1 MAFSYSLFLVLLL
14 LFPGLC
20 FWAGF
25 RLGERS
31 DFLTPSPDRPNS
43 TTTLL
48 MIVLGTM
55 LGHLLGAGAFAVQ
68 AGWCRWTGACVAVDF
83 DPNVYRA
90 LLRGAAANGRIP
102 DLAIEAWLV
111 AMLGTGI
118 ATFAI
123 GGALARSKR
132 VTDRLDPIAFGWL
145 NPAVQAVKAGHAVV
159 VAYVVTKT
167 SHDGMSLAYEGLVQQ
182 LGLDEDQSVRLV
194 VLSDVDRFLVR
205 IGADG
210 VERVSGDRAPLTQLQ
225 IRGDEIANI
234 AFEVVRSLE
243 VDFVGEGEGEGE
255 D

>member
-25 RLGERS
+25 RLGERT
-31 DFLTPSPDRPNS
+31 DFLTPTPDRPNS

-55 LGHLLGAGAFAVQ
+55 LGHLIGAGAFAAQ
-68 AGWCRWTGACVAVDF
+68 AGWCRWTRACVTTDF

-90 LLRGAAANGRIP
+90 LLRGAAAQNPIP

-111 AMLGTGI
+111 AMLATGV

-123 GGALARSKR
+123 GLALARSR
-132 VTDRLDPIAFGWL
+132 MVTDRLDPIAFGWL

-159 VAYVVTKT
+159 IAYVVTKT
-167 SHDGMSLAYEGLVQQ
+167 SHDGLSLAYEGMVQQ

-194 VLSDVDRFLVR
+194 VLSEVDRFLVK
-205 IGADG
+205 IGPEG

-225 IRGDEIANI
+225 IRGEEIANI
-234 AFEVVRSLE
+234 AFEVVRSIE
-243 VDFVGEGEGEGE
+243 IDFVAEEGK
-255 D
+255 